1 MVYLNKCGLPRV
13 HTEIGLK
20 QIYMKLRQQQSH
32 LLQGEGN
39 SLHVLLPCSPKPC
52 YSQTP
57 HRRIC
62 KIPTASHS
70 LYNVHTDSQHSFS
83 GLEQCREWRR
93 KDPCNIGLKEI
104 KAPLS
109 RWKELRNT
117 GIISPFH
124 GHHFW
129 EQGTSTLL
137 LGALRQMFSRCSS
150 SHLPRE
156 QRKHLEK
163 SKLMGYGCC
172 VQIFL
177 KPKAQ
182 ICSDSD

>member
-1 MVYLNKCGLPRV
+1 MVYLNKCVLPCV
-13 HTEIGLK
+13 HTQIGLK

-83 GLEQCREWRR
+83 GLEQCGEWRRR
-93 KDPCNIGLKEI
+93 KDPCNTGLKEI
-104 KAPLS
+104 KAPQAGERNWETQGSFTFSWTPLLRAGHIHTPVWS
-109 RWKELRNT
+109 SETDVQQMLELLFTQRAKEAF
-117 GIISPFH
+117 G
-124 GHHFW
+124 
-129 EQGTSTLL
+129 E
-137 LGALRQMFSRCSS
+137 
-150 SHLPRE
+150 E
-156 QRKHLEK
+156 
-163 SKLMGYGCC
+163 
-172 VQIFL
+172 
-177 KPKAQ
+177 
-182 ICSDSD
+182 